1 MPLDPQAKTVL
12 DQMAA
17 LGAPPLGTLP
27 AAQLRASMKGRP
39 TMPGPAVYRSEN
51 RFVAGP
57 AGAVPVRIYTPLGAG
72 PFPALVWFHGGGW
85 VLGDLDGSDGT
96 ARHLCVGAG
105 CVVVS
110 VDYRLAPEAKFPAA
124 ADDCYAATEWTVKNA
139 SWINVDPRKVA
150 VGGDSAG
157 GNLAAVVCQMARDK
171 KGPKLA
177 AQVLA
182 YPVTD
187 WNFGTKSYT
196 QNANGYLL
204 TKSSMV
210 WFWDEYLAKASDI
223 ENPYA
228 APMKAKSLKGLPPAL
243 VITAE
248 FDPLRDE
255 GEAYAT
261 RLQKDGVST
270 VCTRYPGMIHGFFGM
285 SAMLD
290 KGKQAVRQATDFL
303 GQAYGA
309 GPIGGRAQTT
319 RRPAARARA
328 RATTKTAVRAR
339 AKAAPKTA
347 KRATRATA
355 RTAARATTR
364 ATARPAA
371 RRGRP
376 AAARRASRR

>member
-1 MPLDPQAKTVL
+1 MPLDPQARKLL

-27 AAQLRASMKGRP
+27 APQARAAMKGRP

-51 RFVAGP
+51 YYVAGP
-57 AGAVPVRIYTPLGAG
+57 AGAVPIRIYTPLGAG
-72 PFPALVWFHGGGW
+72 PFPALVWYHGGGW
-85 VLGDLDGSDGT
+85 VFGDLDGADGT

-124 ADDCYAATEWTVKNA
+124 ADDCYAAAAWTVKNA
-139 SWINVDPRKVA
+139 SMLNVDPKKVA

-157 GNLAAVVCQMARDK
+157 GNLAAAVTLMARDRN
-171 KGPKLA
+171 GPKLA

-187 WNFGTKSYT
+187 WNFSTKSYT
-196 QNANGYLL
+196 KNANGYLL
-204 TKSSMV
+204 TKSAMV
-210 WFWDEYLAKASDI
+210 WFWDEYLSKASDI
-223 ENPYA
+223 DNPYA

-243 VITAE
+243 VLTAE

-261 RLQKDGVST
+261 RLQKDGVRT
-270 VCTRYPGMIHGFFGM
+270 VYTLYPGMIHGFFGM
-285 SAMLD
+285 SAVLD

-303 GQAYGA
+303 SETYGGSSA
-309 GPIGGRAQTT
+309 GGRAQAT

-328 RATTKTAVRAR
+328 TKKTTARAP

-347 KRATRATA
+347 GRTTA
-355 RTAARATTR
+355 RTPARATTR
-364 ATARPAA
+364 ATARPSAS
-371 RRGRP
+371 RGRP